1 MLPTIVFVMI
11 KSNKILANEIN
22 IEIKNGTNQPST
34 TKVDPIINDASFNIM
49 TLLIGYNKPNDIT
62 VIGNDSNLNNGL
74 TVLFNIIITI
84 DVMMAYPNELI

>member
-1 MLPTIVFVMI
+1 M
-11 KSNKILANEIN
+11 EQ
-22 IEIKNGTNQPST
+22 TNLLL
-34 TKVDPIINDASFNIM
+34 PIINDAIFNIM

>member
-1 MLPTIVFVMI
+1 MLFC
-11 KSNKILANEIN
+11 KRIN

-34 TKVDPIINDASFNIM
+34 TKADPIINDASFNIM

-62 VIGNDSNLNNGL
+62 VIGNESNLNNGL

>member
-1 MLPTIVFVMI
+1 
-11 KSNKILANEIN
+11 
-22 IEIKNGTNQPST
+22 
-34 TKVDPIINDASFNIM
+34 M